1 MRGGYC
7 EEGSGAEGGA
17 DYNYSRPDGKGIN
30 YLLTRLRYRFTQGI
44 NYLLTRLRYRFTCM
58 LILILF
64 FLIRSSQDFS
74 RCVQ

>member
-30 YLLTRLRYRFTQGI
+30 YLLTRLRYRFT
-44 NYLLTRLRYRFTCM
+44 CM
-58 LILILF
+58 LILIVF